1 MGSFDHRRVCAISV
15 ALMLVG
21 LGCEETFDPKGTF
34 EDRLVLFGL
43 LTPGADSVQ
52 IRLQST
58 YDPPE
63 SDPLSFTAG
72 PDLSGATATIQWN
85 SGQTTLRDSVFSHP
99 DAGRYTTGLHML
111 TAPLRVARG
120 TTYTVRVDLPGY
132 GRAEASTTVP
142 ASAPVYFRN
151 TTLLVDPSAAED
163 LGVIVGLAS
172 ESYGFLPRLVLE
184 YEIVSQGNRVEQREV
199 PSDLITTSSQVSPEY
214 PRIQGE
220 TSERRVGTTTYEL
233 FEYRASAY
241 GYFLQRLFETYGQ
254 SDLRFRRA
262 ILTVTTVDRH
272 LYTYYFLVNGFFD
285 PNTVRTDEP
294 DYSNVVGGV
303 GFVGSY
309 AVDTVVVNLP
319 AVF

>member
-1 MGSFDHRRVCAISV
+1 MGAFVHRRIR
-15 ALMLVG
+15 ALSIVLILIG
-21 LGCEETFDPKGTF
+21 LGCEGTFDPKGTF

-58 YDPPE
+58 YDPPG
-63 SDPLSFTAG
+63 SDPLSYTGG
-72 PDLSGATATIQWN
+72 PDLSGATAMIQWS
-85 SGQTTLRDSVFSHP
+85 SGQTTLRDTVLSHP
-99 DAGRYTTGLHML
+99 DSGRYTTGLHVL
-111 TAPLRVARG
+111 TAPLRVLRG
-120 TTYTVRVDLPGY
+120 TAYTIRVDLPGY
-132 GRAEASTTVP
+132 GRAEASAIVP
-142 ASAPVYFRN
+142 ASATVYFRN
-151 TTLLVDPSAAED
+151 PAVLEDPSATED

-172 ESYGFLPRLVLE
+172 EVSGYLPRLFLE
-184 YEIVSQGNRVEQREV
+184 YEIVSQGNRVERREV
-199 PSDLITTSSQVSPEY
+199 PSDLITTTSRVSPDY
-214 PRIQGE
+214 PRIQGG
-220 TSERRVGTTTYEL
+220 TSERRVGSTTFEL
-233 FEYRASAY
+233 FEYRANAY
-241 GYFLQRLFETYGQ
+241 RYFLQRLFETYGQ

-285 PNTVRTDEP
+285 PYTVRTDQP